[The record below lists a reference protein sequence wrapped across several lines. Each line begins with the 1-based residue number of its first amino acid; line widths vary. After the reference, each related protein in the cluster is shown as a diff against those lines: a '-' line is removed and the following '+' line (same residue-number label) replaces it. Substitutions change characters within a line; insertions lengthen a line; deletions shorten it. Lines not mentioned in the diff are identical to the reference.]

1 MFKKLFLILFLIFF
15 QSSKVYSSEF
25 TFEVYGLKINFIKV
39 KVNFA
44 QNKFF
49 SIINSQGLIGYF
61 VEFSNIIQTT
71 FNSSNNNLNYFFN
84 IKKKDKEKIYQYVKQ
99 DGKILIDNTQLKK
112 GKNYKEIQH
121 MDLVG
126 TVDPL
131 TAVHQILFNNNLD
144 HQCGSRAKIY
154 DGDDVYEV
162 YLSPRKLDK
171 LSVDY
176 KKQNFQIIFSCRLNY
191 KAISGHKFERE
202 QKLNSRYLDVYFSKI
217 NNSIIPVYFETK
229 SKFIKLKMYLSTILT
244 P

>member
-1 MFKKLFLILFLIFF
+1 
-15 QSSKVYSSEF
+15 
-25 TFEVYGLKINFIKV
+25 
-39 KVNFA
+39 
-44 QNKFF
+44 
-49 SIINSQGLIGYF
+49 
-61 VEFSNIIQTT
+61 
-71 FNSSNNNLNYFFN
+71 
-84 IKKKDKEKIYQYVKQ
+84 
-99 DGKILIDNTQLKK
+99 
-112 GKNYKEIQH
+112 

-131 TAVHQILFNNNLD
+131 TAVNQILFNNNLD
-144 HQCGSRAKIY
+144 HQCRSRAKIY

-171 LSVDY
+171 LSVNY
-176 KKQNFQIIFSCRLNY
+176 KEQNFQIIFSCRLNY

-202 QKLNSRYLDVYFSKI
+202 KKLNSRYLDVYFSKF